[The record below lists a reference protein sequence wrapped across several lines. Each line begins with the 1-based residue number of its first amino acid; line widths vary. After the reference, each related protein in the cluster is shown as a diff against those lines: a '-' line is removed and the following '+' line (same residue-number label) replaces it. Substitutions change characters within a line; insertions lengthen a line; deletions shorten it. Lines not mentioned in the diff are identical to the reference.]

1 MREHF
6 ARILS
11 AANCRLVASAPSIE
25 DLVLPAIGV
34 SQSILF
40 VFDAGEEPH
49 AAVRQIEKAKH
60 SHPAGRIVVL
70 AESFK
75 LNEVV
80 AAFLAGANA
89 YFIKRPSEDVL
100 IKSIEL
106 VMLGETFLP
115 PEMLPVV
122 HGGGGEAAKGK
133 SGTRDSLKRA
143 SPGKAPR
150 LSGRE
155 RAILRCL
162 LAGDANKIIAR
173 KMQLS
178 EGTVKVHV
186 EAILHKIRVRNRT
199 QAAVW
204 AAQRMKSQG
213 TLTTSDVGGICAFG
227 VWQPTHPDSA
237 CDNATAGSRDV
248 VGRRISAVRR

>member
-1 MREHF
+1 MPVQPSAVAFVGPSAPMREHF

-25 DLVLPAIGV
+25 DLVLPAVGV

-40 VFDAGEEPH
+40 VIDAGEEPH
-49 AAVRQIEKAKH
+49 AAVRQIEKAKL

-70 AESFK
+70 ADSFK

-80 AAFLAGANA
+80 AAFLVGANA

-100 IKSIEL
+100 TKSIEL

-115 PEMLPVV
+115 SEMLPVV
-122 HGGGGEAAKGK
+122 HGDGGK
-133 SGTRDSLKRA
+133 SGTRDSLKCA
-143 SPGKAPR
+143 SSGRAPR
-150 LSGRE
+150 LSGSE

-162 LAGDANKIIAR
+162 LAGDTNKIIAR

-178 EGTVKVHV
+178 EGTVKVRV

-204 AAQRMKSQG
+204 AAQRMQSQG
-213 TLTTSDVGGICAFG
+213 RHVRVRSVAASL
-227 VWQPTHPDSA
+227 
-237 CDNATAGSRDV
+237 SRQ
-248 VGRRISAVRR
+248 RL